1 MNELASLKSSLL
13 ESNKEDELNISNKI
27 ININN
32 DITIEKGNMDNI
44 INTLRSELDKEKDA
58 IDFRTKRNLFYAML
72 QKYQRV
78 IQKFSDEES
87 NMKKIKVTKLIREA
101 EIGIG
106 GDLTSEEKKQ
116 VMENPKI
123 IEQIYK
129 NRLSDKAHPILA
141 NFVRDL
147 EDRHED
153 IKKLEKSIIELNK
166 MIIELSKLVQY
177 QGEMINNI
185 AKNVSISND
194 YIKRG
199 EREITEGKNCLECK
213 RKIKCTI
220 TIIVS
225 VILLI
230 IIIPLIV
237 KLV

>member
-106 GDLTSEEKKQ
+106 GDLTSEEK
-116 VMENPKI
+116 
-123 IEQIYK
+123 
-129 NRLSDKAHPILA
+129 
-141 NFVRDL
+141 
-147 EDRHED
+147 
-153 IKKLEKSIIELNK
+153 NK
-166 MIIELSKLVQY
+166 LSKIRKLLS
-177 QGEMINNI
+177 
-185 AKNVSISND
+185 K
-194 YIKRG
+194 YIK
-199 EREITEGKNCLECK
+199 IDYQ
-213 RKIKCTI
+213 IKH
-220 TIIVS
+220 
-225 VILLI
+225 ILY
-230 IIIPLIV
+230 
-237 KLV
+237 

>member
-44 INTLRSELDKEKDA
+44 INTLRSEWDKEKDA

-116 VMENPKI
+116 VIENPKI

-129 NRLSDKAHPILA
+129 KRLSDKAHPILA

-177 QGEMINNI
+177 
-185 AKNVSISND
+185 
-194 YIKRG
+194 
-199 EREITEGKNCLECK
+199 
-213 RKIKCTI
+213 
-220 TIIVS
+220 
-225 VILLI
+225 
-230 IIIPLIV
+230 
-237 KLV
+237 

>member
-106 GDLTSEEKKQ
+106 GDLTSEEK
-116 VMENPKI
+116 
-123 IEQIYK
+123 
-129 NRLSDKAHPILA
+129 
-141 NFVRDL
+141 
-147 EDRHED
+147 
-153 IKKLEKSIIELNK
+153 NK
-166 MIIELSKLVQY
+166 LSKIRKLLS
-177 QGEMINNI
+177 
-185 AKNVSISND
+185 K
-194 YIKRG
+194 YIKSDYQ
-199 EREITEGKNCLECK
+199 
-213 RKIKCTI
+213 IKH
-220 TIIVS
+220 
-225 VILLI
+225 ILY
-230 IIIPLIV
+230 
-237 KLV
+237 